1 MPDLLLRS
9 RILLQTGRRAVV
21 SRGTR
26 PWLHTSSHALARGH
40 GLAWLFLPPTPA
52 DSCSGSAGE
61 ALRVDCR
68 IPGCQKVATV
78 SPPNVSALV
87 VSAVQYGSAY
97 ARRIS
102 EP

>member
-9 RILLQTGRRAVV
+9 RILLQAGRRAVV
-21 SRGTR
+21 SRDS
-26 PWLHTSSHALARGH
+26 PVAHTSSHALARGH

-52 DSCSGSAGE
+52 DSRSGSAGE

-78 SPPNVSALV
+78 SPPNVPALV
-87 VSAVQYGSAY
+87 VSAVQYGSA
-97 ARRIS
+97 
-102 EP
+102 